1 MNIKTIAATLLLTSA
16 FLALPQDSFAGRDK
30 GDRNPSEK
38 ECPYSDEAVSRCD
51 TELKSA
57 YDLLA
62 YFADNNEDSDGN
74 KIYFLSRN
82 WEKNIGSLQCKI
94 SGADIK
100 LEQRNKDDEAS
111 FLLQASLDKI
121 WSLYGQ
127 GKLSYGAYL
136 TLKAKFDDAKGCID
150 NPAPALW

>member
-62 YFADNNEDSDGN
+62 YFAENNGN

-82 WEKNIGSLQCKI
+82 WEKDIGTLQCKI

-111 FLLQASLDKI
+111 ALLQASLDKI
-121 WSLYGQ
+121 WSLFGQ
-127 GKLSYGAYL
+127 GKLTYGAYL
-136 TLKAKFDDAKGCID
+136 TLKTSFNYAKDCID
-150 NPAPALW
+150 NS